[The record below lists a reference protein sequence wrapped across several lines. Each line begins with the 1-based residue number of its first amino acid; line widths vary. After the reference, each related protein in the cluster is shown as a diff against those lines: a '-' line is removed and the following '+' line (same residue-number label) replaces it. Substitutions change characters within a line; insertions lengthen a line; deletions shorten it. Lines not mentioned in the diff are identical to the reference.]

1 MDIDMDID
9 ADPIVKEIPVFL
21 SSQLARNLHLY
32 QFPIRSKPFPAH
44 AQPNASRIKVKAAL
58 VELDV
63 PLDTSATHYDANK
76 GEEFGAASEQARTIY
91 DARPAAAAAA
101 ATPAFG
107 GGDAFAAQGN
117 VNGPKPLE
125 SMTLASTVVPHMTK
139 YYAAAF
145 RDDGEGLELHM
156 SPIVST
162 LQFTPKL
169 KYLDDM
175 HEREKEARKRVDEE
189 EKKARGETVEKKSA
203 ISALPRVETEEM
215 MAARKKSVTYLKKE
229 QEQEPYVKIQHF
241 HEHTPESGAVF
252 LRFYATHKPAIRT
265 TGKPY
270 LDDIAPQSE
279 GDVITVESALTKP
292 GAVSRE
298 HLKTYDLDTQVKVLM
313 MNSQILPLADIS
325 RTLHTPVNVLL
336 PALMKVA
343 VPVHGTWIVRSDLVY
358 TGREAVARNYL
369 IHMFATAPTYPPTV
383 LRKEFADMARL
394 DVERTARLLSDLAE
408 KVVPTA
414 PPRPGEGTG
423 ITWRLKYTDKL
434 PPSDADPAYSDF
446 ASSALVASMQEL
458 GFKMDGTMAAAAA
471 APAAGAPSAVAAPP
485 SSAASLVAL
494 AQPTMAM
501 SASAA
506 GAAGPDALDQ
516 AITAI
521 LDVTVEGVG
530 VVRIE
535 DMHAR
540 LAHTCP
546 GFTEAERRVRLDARC
561 HVLHGGY
568 VLKARE
574 TKYPTIRQIVLE
586 VFANASEPA
595 LLKNKIVG
603 PIKDRTG
610 KLPSIKAFNEMT
622 GEFCTWVGEK
632 QPYVWKTYDRPA

>member
-1 MDIDMDID
+1 MDIDVDMQD

-32 QFPIRSKPFPAH
+32 QFPIRAKPFPAH

-63 PLDTSATHYDANK
+63 PLDTSATHYDVNK
-76 GEEFGAASEQARTIY
+76 GEEFGAATEQARTIY

-101 ATPAFG
+101 PAFG
-107 GGDAFAAQGN
+107 GGDPFAAQGN
-117 VNGPKPLE
+117 ANGPKPLE
-125 SMTLASTVVPHMTK
+125 SMTLASTVVPHLTK

-145 RDDGEGLELHM
+145 RDVGEGLELHM

-241 HEHTPESGAVF
+241 HEHTEESGAVF
-252 LRFYATHKPAIRT
+252 HRFYATHKHPIRT

-313 MNSQILPLADIS
+313 MNSQVLPLADIS
-325 RTLHTPVNVLL
+325 RTLHTPAAQLL
-336 PALMKVA
+336 PALMQVA

-369 IHMFATAPTYPPTV
+369 IHMFATAQNYPPTV
-383 LRKEFADMARL
+383 LRKDFADVARL

-408 KVVPTA
+408 KVVPTT
-414 PPRPGEGTG
+414 PPRPSEGTG

-434 PPSDADPAYSDF
+434 PPSEPDPAYKDF
-446 ASSALVASMQEL
+446 ASNALIASMQEL
-458 GFKMDGTMAAAAA
+458 GFKMDWTMAAAA
-471 APAAGAPSAVAAPP
+471 PTPGAPSAVAAPT
-485 SSAASLVAL
+485 SGAASLVAL

-501 SASAA
+501 SASTAA
-506 GAAGPDALDQ
+506 AEPDILDQ
-516 AITAI
+516 KLSEVLNARG
-521 LDVTVEGVG
+521 VVG
-530 VVRIE
+530 VNAL
-535 DMHAR
+535 HAY
-540 LAHTCP
+540 LAAECAAVP
-546 GFTEAERRVRLDARC
+546 EAERRARIEARC
-561 HVLHGGY
+561 NVLHGGY
-568 VLKARE
+568 YAKTRE
-574 TKYPTIRQIVLE
+574 NKYAVERQIILE
-586 VFANASEPA
+586 LFEQ
-595 LLKNKIVG
+595 
-603 PIKDRTG
+603 T
-610 KLPSIKAFNEMT
+610 PSIKKNDVILTIRARLGRDISVRAFKDIM
-622 GEFCTWVGEK
+622 GELSTPADK
-632 QPYVWKTYDRPA
+632 QYTWKTYQEPA

>member
-1 MDIDMDID
+1 MDIDMDMD
-9 ADPIVKEIPVFL
+9 ADPIVKEIPVYL

-44 AQPNASRIKVKAAL
+44 AQPKASRIKVKAAL

-63 PLDTSATHYDANK
+63 PLDTSATHYDASK
-76 GEEFGAASEQARTIY
+76 GEEFGAATEQARTIY
-91 DARPAAAAAA
+91 DARPAAAAPS
-101 ATPAFG
+101 PAFG

-117 VNGPKPLE
+117 TNGTRPLE

-145 RDDGEGLELHM
+145 RDIGEGLELHM

-241 HEHTPESGAVF
+241 HEHTEESAAVF
-252 LRFYATHKPAIRT
+252 RRFYATHNHPIRT

-298 HLKTYDLDTQVKVLM
+298 HLKTYDLDTQVKLLM

-325 RTLHTPVNVLL
+325 RTLHTPAAQLL
-336 PALMKVA
+336 PALIQVA

-369 IHMFATAPTYPPTV
+369 IHMFATAPSYPPTV
-383 LRKEFADMARL
+383 LRKDFADVARL

-408 KVVPTA
+408 KVVPTT
-414 PPRPGEGTG
+414 PPPPGEGTG
-423 ITWRLKYTDKL
+423 ITWRLKYTDKM
-434 PPSDADPAYSDF
+434 PESDADPAYGDF
-446 ASSALVASMQEL
+446 ASNALVATMQEL
-458 GFKMDGTMAAAAA
+458 GFKMDGTAAA
-471 APAAGAPSAVAAPP
+471 APAAGAPSAVAAP
-485 SSAASLVAL
+485 SSGAASLVAL

-506 GAAGPDALDQ
+506 GATGPDALDQ
-516 AITAI
+516 AITSI
-521 LDVTVEGVG
+521 LDVTRGGVG
-530 VVRIE
+530 VVHVE

-540 LAHTCP
+540 LAAKCP
-546 GFTEAERRVRLDARC
+546 ASTEAERRARLDTRC

-586 VFANASEPA
+586 VFANANEPS

-603 PIKDRTG
+603 PIQDRTG
-610 KLPSIKAFNEMT
+610 KLPSIKAFHEMT
-622 GEFCTWVGEK
+622 GEFCTWAGEK
-632 QPYVWKTYDRPA
+632 QPYVWKTYDGLA